1 MKKLQI
7 NRQDFEL
14 AFGWQS
20 DESSA
25 YLDSETGAVLYLE
38 EAAAERLE
46 ELWADE
52 KELEDFLSTLEA
64 DSELTEIERE
74 QLLSAAQIEGDA
86 QQRYRPF
93 PQPDSREGYRD
104 MQDFIDRLD
113 DSQLQELL
121 ETAIQGSG
129 AFRRFKDVLYGYAE
143 AHSDWF
149 KFRDACESQRQ
160 LDWLAEEGIE
170 PEFV

>member
-7 NRQDFEL
+7 NRLDFEL
-14 AFGWQS
+14 AFDWQS

-25 YLDSETGAVLYLE
+25 WLDTETGAVLYLE
-38 EAAAERLE
+38 EAASERLE

-52 KELEDFLSTLEA
+52 EELEDILSTLEA
-64 DSELTEIERE
+64 HTELTASERE
-74 QLLSAAQIEGDA
+74 RLLSAAQIEGDA
-86 QQRYRPF
+86 QRRYRSF

-104 MQDFIDRLD
+104 MQDFIDGLN
-113 DSQLQELL
+113 DSHLQELL

-129 AFRRFKDVLYGYAE
+129 AFRRFKDVLYRYPE
-143 AHSDWF
+143 VQSDWF
-149 KFRDACESQRQ
+149 KFRDERERQRQ